1 MVLNA
6 QEGAMLRQWLAFW
19 KSRGVQYLPR
29 LSSEEMAILTATGT
43 VQTAN
48 RGGAPTLQGSLPAAS
63 TPQIP
68 AVGLGNSTN
77 PGSNPSPVNA
87 VPPAGSLNPLE
98 VGQAPV
104 AAGNVQQDAS
114 GRLDPNT
121 GRPATE
127 WLTPCLA
134 LPERQGAM
142 EVLRQTVSA
151 CERCPELV
159 RNRRQT
165 VFGVGNV
172 QTSIVFMGEAP
183 GADEDRVGEP
193 FVGRAGEL
201 LNKIIAASQLK
212 REEIYIL
219 NTLKCRP
226 PNNRTPVEVEV
237 EACRP
242 FFERQLEVLQ
252 PKYIVCWGVVAVRAL
267 LGGTAS
273 IGQLRGRWHS
283 YKAAKVLV
291 TYHPAYLLRNEDAK
305 RFTWEDIQMLMR
317 DLGIQI
323 PGKK

>member
-1 MVLNA
+1 
-6 QEGAMLRQWLAFW
+6 
-19 KSRGVQYLPR
+19 
-29 LSSEEMAILTATGT
+29 
-43 VQTAN
+43 
-48 RGGAPTLQGSLPAAS
+48 
-63 TPQIP
+63 
-68 AVGLGNSTN
+68 
-77 PGSNPSPVNA
+77 
-87 VPPAGSLNPLE
+87 
-98 VGQAPV
+98 
-104 AAGNVQQDAS
+104 
-114 GRLDPNT
+114 
-121 GRPATE
+121 
-127 WLTPCLA
+127 
-134 LPERQGAM
+134 M
-142 EVLRQTVSA
+142 EVLRQAVSA

-165 VFGVGNV
+165 VFGVGNI

-183 GADEDRVGEP
+183 GVDEDRVGEP

-201 LNKIIAASQLK
+201 LNKIIAAAQLK

-273 IGQLRGRWHS
+273 IGQLRGKWHS

-317 DLGIQI
+317 DLGIPT